1 MANRRIV
8 IVVRKDL
15 ELPVGLAMAQAAH
28 LCDEWL
34 RSRIISMIRVSE
46 SVDTGAIGQLH
57 ELFENDEIEWMK
69 SPTVSVLAVNTLEEL
84 NFIESQTKQSGLP
97 CHSWVDTIHSGL
109 LDRYMENIKVGIAIG
124 PINDDIVKTITGKLP
139 LY

>member
-1 MANRRIV
+1 MANQRIV

-15 ELPVGLAMAQAAH
+15 ELPIGLAMAQAAH

-34 RSRIISMIRVSE
+34 RQRIAKVYRAEIPTALE
-46 SVDTGAIGQLH
+46 S
-57 ELFENDEIEWMK
+57 LFEVNEVEWME

-84 NFIESQTKQSGLP
+84 LFIESQANQSKLP
-97 CHSWVDTIHSGL
+97 YHSWVDTIHSGL

-124 PINDDIVKTITGKLP
+124 PIKDDMVKPITGKLP

>member
-15 ELPVGLAMAQAAH
+15 ELPIGLAMAQAAH

-34 RSRIISMIRVSE
+34 RQRILKMNADPSKTPVE
-46 SVDTGAIGQLH
+46 LH
-57 ELFENDEIEWMK
+57 EVFEDQELEWME